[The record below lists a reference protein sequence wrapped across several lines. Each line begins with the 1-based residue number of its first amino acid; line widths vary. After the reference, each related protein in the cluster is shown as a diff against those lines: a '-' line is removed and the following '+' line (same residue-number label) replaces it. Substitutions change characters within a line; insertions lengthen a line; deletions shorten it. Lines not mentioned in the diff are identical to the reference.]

1 MKFLSHFF
9 SITLNP
15 LFMPYYGMTIIFIFS
30 YLQIYPAKFKL
41 TIVFSILG
49 ITGILPGIGIFLLY
63 KLRPIKSL
71 SLNNR
76 KDRLIPY
83 LITLISYGCGILFLY
98 KTGLPYWALAF
109 MAGSII
115 SLLIDIF
122 VNFRWKISAH
132 MTGIGGLIGLTL
144 ALSTIQSIFPINLF
158 ILLIL
163 LAGFLG
169 TSRIYLNK
177 HTFGQVIAGTLN
189 GMICIYWAILLTIRY
204 L

>member
-9 SITLNP
+9 SIILNP
-15 LFMPYYGMTIIFIFS
+15 LFIPYYGMTIIFIFS
-30 YLQIYPAKFKL
+30 YLQVYPAKFKL
-41 TIVFSILG
+41 AVVFSILG
-49 ITGILPGIGIFLLY
+49 LTCILPNIGIFLLY
-63 KLRPIKSL
+63 RFKQIGSL

-76 KDRLIPY
+76 KDRLMPY
-83 LITLISYGCGILFLY
+83 LITLISYGCGTFFLY
-98 KTGLPYWALAF
+98 KAGLPYWILAF
-109 MAGSII
+109 MAGGVI
-115 SLLIDIF
+115 SLLIDML

-132 MTGIGGLIGLTL
+132 MTGIGGLIGLVL

-163 LAGFLG
+163 SAGFLG
-169 TSRIYLNK
+169 TSRIYLNR
-177 HTFGQVIAGTLN
+177 HTFWQVIAGTLN